1 MKKRHKIAL
10 FIAYFLVF
18 FSSLLL
24 IDYYADMFFSFYIVA
39 IVSAILSFV
48 SLQIHKKYKTKTQV
62 DELAKEL
69 EEIL

>member
-1 MKKRHKIAL
+1 M
-10 FIAYFLVF
+10 F

-24 IDYYADMFFSFYIVA
+24 VDYYADMFFSFYIVA

-48 SLQIHKKYKTKTQV
+48 ALKMHKKYKTKTQV
-62 DELAKEL
+62 DELAKEV

>member
-1 MKKRHKIAL
+1 MKTKHKIAL

-24 IDYYADMFFSFYIVA
+24 VDYYANMFFSFYIVA

-48 SLQIHKKYKTKTQV
+48 ALEIHKKYKTKTQV
-62 DELAKEL
+62 DELAKEV

>member
-1 MKKRHKIAL
+1 MKTKHKIAL

-24 IDYYADMFFSFYIVA
+24 VDYYADMFFSFYIVA
-39 IVSAILSFV
+39 IASAILSFV
-48 SLQIHKKYKTKTQV
+48 ALKMHKKYKTKTQV
-62 DELAKEL
+62 DELAKEV